1 MPSRKLTTVLTAG
14 LAACLLLAAG
24 CSSGASMKR
33 VDPKADDDVGGTG
46 IDSADLIAATD
57 QAAVQLKGVLLSFPG
72 DNLIIAPSTIKN
84 ESSQPF
90 NTALITDRLVDKL
103 VSATAPRVSFL
114 AREHL
119 DEVMKEREA
128 KRKGVYAPTEEK
140 ALPGAHYL
148 LTGRINSLGKRYKGE
163 RADYFQLNLRL
174 VDAED
179 SRIVWTKG
187 FEFKKSGTA
196 GVIYQ

>member
-1 MPSRKLTTVLTAG
+1 MPSPKLTALFTA
-14 LAACLLLAAG
+14 LVAASLVFGAG
-24 CSSGASMKR
+24 CTGKSMKR

-57 QAAVQLKGVLLSFPG
+57 QAAIELKGVLLSFPG
-72 DNLIIAPSTIKN
+72 DNLVIAPSTIKN

-90 NTALITDRLVDKL
+90 NTALMTDRLVDKL

-119 DEVMKEREA
+119 DAVLAEREA
-128 KRKGVYAPTEEK
+128 KRKGVYSPTEEK
-140 ALPGAHYL
+140 ALPGANYL
-148 LTGRINSLGKRYKGE
+148 LTGRINSLGKRGDGK
-163 RADYFQLNLRL
+163 RADYFQLGLRL
-174 VDAED
+174 VDAES

-187 FEFKKSGTA
+187 FEFKKTGDS